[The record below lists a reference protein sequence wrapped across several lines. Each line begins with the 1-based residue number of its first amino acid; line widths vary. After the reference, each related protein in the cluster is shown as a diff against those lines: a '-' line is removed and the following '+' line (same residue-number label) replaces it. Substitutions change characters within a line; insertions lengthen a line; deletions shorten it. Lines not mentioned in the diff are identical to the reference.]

1 MKMTYAKYF
10 LCAAC
15 VTLTLAS
22 CSREEDD
29 IWDQD
34 AIERLDAARN
44 EYYNL
49 LCSAPNGWEM
59 YYFANNKEAGYNF
72 VMKFEQGD
80 KVTIGARNANTGD
93 VYQEEA
99 SIFDV
104 ITDDGPVLTFETYN
118 SLFHRY
124 ADPDPE
130 HTTIDSD
137 GIGSGGDYEFKI
149 MSASSNEI
157 YMRGKK
163 TGIEIYM
170 YPLESGVT
178 GEQYFNDVYA
188 MHDRMFSSSIPTLRL
203 TLADGVGYTIMND
216 TVRSMDE
223 NDKVVETV
231 EHRYATDQV
240 LKIVRDGDDI
250 ISESTIIGYV
260 VTRNGLRCMNAVPGD
275 TLSTTPVREFAF
287 NAEGTYLVS
296 TGFGGGTQGATIKAP
311 VLSELFPM
319 EGTSWRINPDK
330 LGGSY
335 VAAYQELV
343 SGLMDLNGYVLES
356 LTFSYDAINDVNS
369 MGIVIQGNATT
380 TPRVYCVMTPNENN
394 GTTIDFNDP
403 AVKDKIFI
411 GLDAQ
416 AGRNFMQSVPALGRL
431 CDLLSNGEFTMIA
444 TGDNE
449 LCPAEVK
456 FENKT
461 NPNDYFYVDLQ

>member
-1 MKMTYAKYF
+1 
-10 LCAAC
+10 
-15 VTLTLAS
+15 
-22 CSREEDD
+22 
-29 IWDQD
+29 
-34 AIERLDAARN
+34 
-44 EYYNL
+44 
-49 LCSAPNGWEM
+49 
-59 YYFANNKEAGYNF
+59 
-72 VMKFEQGD
+72 
-80 KVTIGARNANTGD
+80 
-93 VYQEEA
+93 
-99 SIFDV
+99 
-104 ITDDGPVLTFETYN
+104 
-118 SLFHRY
+118 
-124 ADPDPE
+124 
-130 HTTIDSD
+130 
-137 GIGSGGDYEFKI
+137 
-149 MSASSNEI
+149 
-157 YMRGKK
+157 
-163 TGIEIYM
+163 M

-250 ISESTIIGYV
+250 ISESTVIGYV
-260 VTRNGLRCMNAVPGD
+260 VTPNGLRCMNAVPGD
-275 TLSTTPVREFAF
+275 TLSTTPVREFTF

-356 LTFSYDAINDVNS
+356 LTFSYDATNDVNS

-431 CDLLSNGEFTMIA
+431 CDLLSNSEFTMIA

-449 LCPAEVK
+449 LYPAEVK